1 MASINGRDRL
11 NNLEGLK
18 DSGNYTKRILDL
30 ATSLGALKYGDFI
43 LTSGKKS
50 KYYFDGRLL
59 TLDPEGSYLVA
70 NAVIN
75 ILVESKVKV
84 TAGPAIA
91 AVPIVAAVSAL
102 SYLQGCPIGAVII
115 RNEAKKHGTGKI
127 IEGILE
133 KGDRVAVVD
142 DTCSTGG
149 SLLRAI
155 EQVEES
161 GGEVVKVIS
170 ILDRHMGG
178 SDLIKSKGYDFITIL
193 DADVEGKIKSGIQT
207 I

>member
-1 MASINGRDRL
+1 M
-11 NNLEGLK
+11 
-18 DSGNYTKRILDL
+18 
-30 ATSLGALKYGDFI
+30 
-43 LTSGKKS
+43 
-50 KYYFDGRLL
+50 
-59 TLDPEGSYLVA
+59 
-70 NAVIN
+70 
-75 ILVESKVKV
+75 KV

-155 EQVEES
+155 EQVEDS
-161 GGEVVKVIS
+161 GGEVV
-170 ILDRHMGG
+170 
-178 SDLIKSKGYDFITIL
+178 
-193 DADVEGKIKSGIQT
+193 
-207 I
+207 